1 MGRLSGRRFLV
12 IRYRK
17 MGDTLMATPIIRSLV
32 EEGAEVYTVGE
43 SPWESIFAS
52 LPGVRGNLNVSNGNP
67 GYWECLKVGWA
78 ARKWKCDTA
87 LVLRFSNRAALIAK
101 IAGCVSRVGAVRK
114 NKPVVWQLTRN
125 VFGATQSLPHQ
136 VDKYYAVADAA
147 TGIDLPRLP
156 TLYEPKTQAVDLP
169 PRFVTVHLG
178 NGGSNLSWNPERFA
192 ALVTKL
198 KDGGWAVVV
207 TGDQKERATHSE
219 AIARSDQDLVGSTDL
234 DTLAAV
240 FAKSSVVIALDGGGC
255 RLASAVG
262 TPIVNLSIGFNW
274 STSTVQPWMA
284 PGEVVEPSQRCAQ
297 CSPGKCTLTGTT
309 CGDSLPVDQVLAAVE
324 RLTT

>member
-17 MGDTLMATPIIRSLV
+17 MGDTLMATPIVRSLV
-32 EEGAEVYTVGE
+32 EEGAEVFTVGE
-43 SPWESIFAS
+43 KPWERIFS
-52 LPGVRGNLNVSNGNP
+52 TLPGVQGNLNVSNGNP
-67 GYWECLKVGWA
+67 GYWECIKIGWA
-78 ARKWKCDTA
+78 ARKWKCDAA

-101 IAGCVSRVGAVRK
+101 VAGCSSRVGAVRK
-114 NKPVVWQLTRN
+114 NKPVLWRLTKN

-147 TGIDLPRLP
+147 AGFELTRRP
-156 TLYEPKTQAVDLP
+156 TLFQSSAEAVELP
-169 PRFVTVHLG
+169 EKFLTVHLG
-178 NGGSNLSWNPERFA
+178 NGGSNLSWSPERFA
-192 ALVTKL
+192 NLVSRL
-198 KDGGWAVVV
+198 KETGWAVAV
-207 TGDQKERATHSE
+207 TGDQKERSSHSE
-219 AIARSDQDLVGSTDL
+219 AISCANHDLVGATDL
-234 DTLAAV
+234 DKLASV

-255 RLASAVG
+255 RLATAVG

-274 STSTVQPWMA
+274 STSTVMPWMA

-309 CGDSLPVDQVLAAVE
+309 CGDSLPVDQVLAAVK
-324 RLTT
+324 RLTA